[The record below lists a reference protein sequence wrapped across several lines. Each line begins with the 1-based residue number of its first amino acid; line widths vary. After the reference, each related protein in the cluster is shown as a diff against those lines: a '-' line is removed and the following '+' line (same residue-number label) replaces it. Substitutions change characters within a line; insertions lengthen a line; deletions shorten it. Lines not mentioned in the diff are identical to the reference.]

1 MTFDSL
7 HPLLKRQVKK
17 YLGIEADIPEH
28 LFVFLKNVNQSY
40 LLYDSNRELV
50 ERAMRLSS
58 EELFEKNTK
67 LSEEAAV
74 QRSLINKIKNAI
86 QIINPEQEIK
96 DDDILRIGDI
106 LTNTINERK
115 EFEKQLEESR
125 QKAEESLETRKLF
138 LANISHEIRTP
149 INAISGMS
157 GILADTEIS
166 ETQKQYVKAI
176 QSSSKS
182 LMVIVND
189 ILDMSKLESGKF
201 SAEFIPFDLRAI
213 LDPLYTTY
221 LLRTDEKGIAFSV
234 DYPSDM
240 PKWLFG
246 DPTRLGQ
253 ILNNLISNAIKF
265 TDKGKVTL
273 KITFDKKGK
282 HNEFC
287 FSVTDTGI
295 GIDQE
300 KLKTIFEFF
309 SQEDNTITRR
319 FGGTGLGLAISKSIS
334 ELLGGEITVESE
346 KNVGSTFKFSV
357 TMPEASEQLKNEAN
371 VAHSDLK
378 GKNVLIVEDN
388 ELNRFLAVTILK
400 KWNANIHIAENG
412 VEAVKAVSSLD
423 IDIVLMDIQM
433 PVMDGVAAAIAIRSE
448 LKSNVPIIA
457 LTANALES
465 EKEKCWQAGMNE
477 YITKP
482 YNPEFLREKI
492 IFLTEHNSKSEE
504 PNSENISLD
513 NLHSLMNGSKE
524 QMIRMTKVF
533 LDQIEKHFNELK
545 FALNENDL
553 DEITAVTHKLKSSFR
568 LFGLA
573 KTGVLLERIE
583 QRAKTLNSHE
593 LNSELQI
600 ILNMQPRLTYLVK
613 KELNQL
619 IHSNSTS

>member
-17 YLGIEADIPEH
+17 YLGLQEEIPEH
-28 LFVFLKNVNQSY
+28 LFNFLKSVNQSY

-50 ERAMRLSS
+50 ERAMRLSG
-58 EELFEKNTK
+58 EELFEKNAK
-67 LSEEAAV
+67 LYEEAAV
-74 QRSLINKIKNAI
+74 QRALINNIKDAI
-86 QIINPEQEIK
+86 QTISPEQEIK
-96 DDDILRIGDI
+96 VDDILRIGEI
-106 LTNTINERK
+106 LTNTVKERK
-115 EFEKQLEESR
+115 EFEKQLEEAR
-125 QKAEESLETRKLF
+125 ENAEQSLETRKLF

-157 GILADTEIS
+157 GILADTDIS
-166 ETQKQYVKAI
+166 DTQKQYVNAI

-201 SAEFIPFDLRAI
+201 SADFIPFDIRSI
-213 LDPLYTTY
+213 LDPMYTSY
-221 LLRTDEKGIAFSV
+221 LLRTDEKGISFNI
-234 DYPSDM
+234 DYPKDM
-240 PKWLFG
+240 PRWVFG

-265 TDKGKVTL
+265 TDKGSVSL
-273 KITFDKKGK
+273 KINFEKKDKL
-282 HNEFC
+282 NDFC

-319 FGGTGLGLAISKSIS
+319 FGGTGLGLAISKAIS
-334 ELLGGEITVESE
+334 ELLGGEIKVESE
-346 KNVGSTFKFSV
+346 KNIGSTFKFCLS
-357 TMPEASEQLKNEAN
+357 MPEAAAQEKNMI
-371 VAHSDLK
+371 VTQSDLT
-378 GKNVLIVEDN
+378 GKNVLIAEDN
-388 ELNRFLAVTILK
+388 ELNRFLAVSILK

-412 VEAVKAVSSLD
+412 EEAVSALKNKE

-433 PVMDGVAAAIAIRSE
+433 PIMDGIAASIAIRNE
-448 LKSNVPIIA
+448 LNSNVPIIA

-482 YNPEFLREKI
+482 YNPQFLLEKI
-492 IFLTEHNSKSEE
+492 IFLIENNSGAEHN
-504 PNSENISLD
+504 NSEQISLE
-513 NLHSLMNGSKE
+513 NLSELMSGSRE
-524 QMIRMTKVF
+524 QMIRMTSIF
-533 LDQIEKHFNELK
+533 LNQIESHFTELK
-545 FALNENDL
+545 FALNENNL
-553 DEITAVTHKLKSSFR
+553 NQIAEITHKLKSSFK
-568 LFGLA
+568 LFGLN
-573 KTGVLLERIE
+573 KTGGLLERIE
-583 QRAKTLNSHE
+583 QKAKALERRE
-593 LNSELQI
+593 LHAELQV
-600 ILNMQPRLTYLVK
+600 ILSMQPRLTFLIQ

-619 IHSNSTS
+619 IASNTNS

>member
-17 YLGIEADIPEH
+17 HLDLQEEIPEH
-28 LFVFLKNVNQSY
+28 LFNFLKSINQSY

-50 ERAMRLSS
+50 DRAMKLSG
-58 EELFEKNTK
+58 EELFEKNAK
-67 LSEEAAV
+67 LFDEADR
-74 QRSLINKIKNAI
+74 QRILINSIKTAI
-86 QIINPEQEIK
+86 QIISPGQEIY
-96 DDDILRIGDI
+96 DDDILRIGEI
-106 LTNTINERK
+106 LTNTVNERK

-149 INAISGMS
+149 ISAISGMS

-166 ETQKQYVKAI
+166 ETQKQYVNAI

-201 SAEFIPFDLRAI
+201 SAEFIPFELRSI

-221 LLRTDEKGIAFSV
+221 LLKTDEKGIAFSV
-234 DYPSDM
+234 EYPNDM
-240 PKWLFG
+240 PQWLFG

-265 TDKGKVTL
+265 TDTGKVTL
-273 KITFDKKGK
+273 KITFEKKGK
-282 HNEFC
+282 HNEFS

-319 FGGTGLGLAISKSIS
+319 FGGTGLGLAISKSIA

-346 KNVGSTFKFSV
+346 KNVGSTFKFRLN
-357 TMPEASEQLKNEAN
+357 MPEANVQLKNEAIDQ
-371 VAHSDLK
+371 SDLT
-378 GKNVLIVEDN
+378 GKNILIVEDN

-400 KWNANIHIAENG
+400 KWNANIHIAVNG
-412 VEAVKAVSSLD
+412 DEAVKAVSNLK

-433 PVMDGVAAAIAIRSE
+433 PVMDGVAAAKAIRNE
-448 LKSNVPIIA
+448 LKSNIPIIA

-465 EKEKCWQAGMNE
+465 EKEKCWQAGMND

-492 IFLTEHNSKSEE
+492 ILLTEHNSKAENQ
-504 PNSENISLD
+504 NSEHISLE
-513 NLHSLMNGSKE
+513 NLNTLLNGSKE

-533 LDQIEKHFNELK
+533 LEQIETHFNELK
-545 FALNENDL
+545 LALNENDL
-553 DEITAVTHKLKSSFR
+553 DQITAVTHKLKSSFQ
-568 LFGLA
+568 LFGLS

-583 QRAKTLNSHE
+583 QRAKTLESHD
-593 LNSELQI
+593 LNSELQL
-600 ILNMQPRLTYLVK
+600 ILNMQPRLTYLVQ

-619 IHSNSTS
+619 ILSNSNS

>member
-17 YLGIEADIPEH
+17 YLGLQEEIPEH
-28 LFVFLKNVNQSY
+28 LFNFLKSVNQSY

-50 ERAMRLSS
+50 ERAMRLSG
-58 EELFEKNTK
+58 EELFEKNAK
-67 LSEEAAV
+67 LFEEAAV
-74 QRSLINKIKNAI
+74 QRALINNIKDAI
-86 QIINPEQEIK
+86 QTISPEQEIK
-96 DDDILRIGDI
+96 DDDILRIGEV
-106 LTNTINERK
+106 LTNTVKERK
-115 EFEKQLEESR
+115 EFEKQLEDAREN
-125 QKAEESLETRKLF
+125 AEQSLETRKLF

-157 GILADTEIS
+157 GILADTDIS
-166 ETQKQYVKAI
+166 DTQKQYVNAI

-201 SAEFIPFDLRAI
+201 SADFIPFDIRSI
-213 LDPLYTTY
+213 VDPLYTSY
-221 LLRTDEKGIAFSV
+221 LLRTDEKGISFSI
-234 DYPSDM
+234 DYPKDM
-240 PKWLFG
+240 PKWVFG

-265 TDKGKVTL
+265 TDKGKVSL
-273 KITFDKKGK
+273 KITFEKKGK
-282 HNEFC
+282 LNEFC
-287 FSVTDTGI
+287 FNVTDTGI

-319 FGGTGLGLAISKSIS
+319 FGGTGLGLAISKSIA
-334 ELLGGEITVESE
+334 ELLGGEIKVESE
-346 KNVGSTFKFSV
+346 KNIGSTFKFCLS
-357 TMPEASEQLKNEAN
+357 MPEAAEQEKNVT
-371 VAHSDLK
+371 VAQSDLTE
-378 GKNVLIVEDN
+378 KNVLIVEDN

-412 VEAVKAVSSLD
+412 EEAVAAVKNKV
-423 IDIVLMDIQM
+423 IDVILMDIQM
-433 PVMDGVAAAIAIRSE
+433 PVMDGVAASIAIRNE
-448 LKSNVPIIA
+448 LNSNVPIIA

-482 YNPEFLREKI
+482 YNPQYLLEKI
-492 IFLTEHNSKSEE
+492 MFLIENAANAEE
-504 PNSENISLD
+504 QNSEHISLE
-513 NLHSLMNGSKE
+513 NLSALMNGSNE
-524 QMIRMTKVF
+524 QMIRMTTVF
-533 LDQIEKHFNELK
+533 LDQIERHFNELK

-553 DEITAVTHKLKSSFR
+553 NQISEITHKLKSSFK
-568 LFGLA
+568 LFGLN
-573 KTGVLLERIE
+573 KTGGLLERIE
-583 QRAKTLNSHE
+583 QKAKALERKE
-593 LNSELQI
+593 LHAELQV
-600 ILNMQPRLTYLVK
+600 ILSMQPRLTFLVQ

-619 IHSNSTS
+619 IASNTNS

>member
-17 YLGIEADIPEH
+17 YLGLQEEIPEH
-28 LFVFLKNVNQSY
+28 LFNFLKSINQSY
-40 LLYDSNRELV
+40 SLYDSNRELV
-50 ERAMRLSS
+50 DRAMKLSG
-58 EELFEKNTK
+58 EELFEKNAM
-67 LSEEAAV
+67 LFEEAAR
-74 QRSLINKIKNAI
+74 QRALINNIKEAI
-86 QIINPEQEIK
+86 RTISPEKEIS
-96 DDDILRIGDI
+96 DDDILRIGEI
-106 LTNTINERK
+106 LTNTVNERK
-115 EFEKQLEESR
+115 EFEKQIEESR

-149 INAISGMS
+149 ISAISGMS

-166 ETQKQYVKAI
+166 ETQKQYVNAI

-201 SAEFIPFDLRAI
+201 SAEFIPFEIRSV

-221 LLRTDEKGIAFSV
+221 LLRTDEKGIAFSI
-234 DYPSDM
+234 DYPNDM

-265 TDKGKVTL
+265 TDTGKVSL
-273 KITFDKKGK
+273 KITFEKKGK
-282 HNEFC
+282 HNEFY
-287 FSVTDTGI
+287 FRVTDTGI

-346 KNVGSTFKFSV
+346 KGLGSTFQFCV
-357 TMPEASEQLKNEAN
+357 TMPEASVQLKKETIAQ
-371 VAHSDLK
+371 SDLT
-378 GKNVLIVEDN
+378 GKNILIVEDN

-400 KWNANIHIAENG
+400 KWNANIHIAING
-412 VEAVKAVSSLD
+412 EEAVKAVSNLE

-482 YNPEFLREKI
+482 YNPEVLREKI
-492 IFLTEHNSKSEE
+492 IFLTENKSKSENH
-504 PNSENISLD
+504 NSEHISLD
-513 NLHSLMNGSKE
+513 NLSTLMNGSKE

-545 FALNENDL
+545 LALNENDL
-553 DEITAVTHKLKSSFR
+553 IQITAITHKLKSSFQ
-568 LFGLA
+568 LFGLN

-583 QRAKTLNSHE
+583 QKAKTLKSHD
-593 LNSELQI
+593 LNSELQL
-600 ILNMQPRLTYLVK
+600 ILNMQPRLTYLVQ

-619 IHSNSTS
+619 ILSNSNS

>member
-17 YLGIEADIPEH
+17 YLGLQEEIPEH
-28 LFVFLKNVNQSY
+28 LYNFLKSVNQSY
-40 LLYDSNRELV
+40 SLYDSNRELV
-50 ERAMRLSS
+50 DRAMKLSG
-58 EELFEKNTK
+58 EELFEKNA
-67 LSEEAAV
+67 LLFEEAAS
-74 QRSLINKIKNAI
+74 QRALINNIKDAI
-86 QIINPEQEIK
+86 QTISPEQEIH
-96 DDDILRIGDI
+96 DDDILRIGEI
-106 LTNTINERK
+106 LTNTVKERK
-115 EFEKQLEESR
+115 EFEKQLEEAR
-125 QKAEESLETRKLF
+125 ENAEQSLETRKLF

-166 ETQKQYVKAI
+166 ETQKQYINAI

-201 SAEFIPFDLRAI
+201 SAEFIPFEIRSI
-213 LDPLYTTY
+213 LDPLHTSYH
-221 LLRTDEKGIAFSV
+221 LRTDEKGIDFSIE
-234 DYPSDM
+234 YPENM
-240 PKWLFG
+240 PKWVFG

-253 ILNNLISNAIKF
+253 ILNNLVSNAIKF
-265 TDKGKVTL
+265 TDRGKVSL
-273 KITFDKKGK
+273 KITVEKNGK
-282 HNEFC
+282 HNDFC
-287 FSVTDTGI
+287 FSVSDTGI
-295 GIDQE
+295 GIDKE

-334 ELLGGEITVESE
+334 ELLGGEIIVESE
-346 KNVGSTFKFSV
+346 KNVGSTFKFCLK
-357 TMPEASEQLKNEAN
+357 MPEASEQLKTETI
-371 VAHSDLK
+371 VKSDLT

-412 VEAVKAVSSLD
+412 EEAVQAVRDKAV
-423 IDIVLMDIQM
+423 DIVLMDIQM
-433 PVMDGVAAAIAIRSE
+433 PVMDGVAASVAIRKE
-448 LKSNVPIIA
+448 LNSKVPIIA

-482 YNPEFLREKI
+482 YNPEHLKEKI
-492 IFLTEHNSKSEE
+492 IFLIENSTRTEEHSSEHVSLQSL
-504 PNSENISLD
+504 SE
-513 NLHSLMNGSKE
+513 LMQGSKV
-524 QMIRMTKVF
+524 QMIRMTTVF
-533 LDQIEKHFNELK
+533 LNQIETDFNVLK
-545 FALNENDL
+545 LALNENDM
-553 DEITAVTHKLKSSFR
+553 DQISKITHKLKSSFK
-568 LFGLA
+568 LFGLN

-583 QRAKTLNSHE
+583 QRAKTLDRHE

-600 ILNMQPRLTYLVK
+600 ILSMQPRLTYLVQ

-619 IHSNSTS
+619 ILSNSNS

>member
-17 YLGIEADIPEH
+17 YLDIQEEIPEH
-28 LFVFLKNVNQSY
+28 LFNFLKSINQSY

-50 ERAMRLSS
+50 DRAMKLSG
-58 EELFEKNTK
+58 EELFEKNA
-67 LSEEAAV
+67 LLFEEAAR
-74 QRSLINKIKNAI
+74 QRILINNIKDAI
-86 QIINPEQEIK
+86 QTISPEQEIK
-96 DDDILRIGDI
+96 DDDILRIGEV
-106 LTNTINERK
+106 LTNTVKERK
-115 EFEKQLEESR
+115 EFEKQLEEAR
-125 QKAEESLETRKLF
+125 ENAEQSLETRKLF

-157 GILADTEIS
+157 GILADTDIS

-201 SAEFIPFDLRAI
+201 SADFIPFDI
-213 LDPLYTTY
+213 HSIVDPLYTSY
-221 LLRTDEKGIAFSV
+221 LLRTDEKGISFSI
-234 DYPSDM
+234 DYPEDM
-240 PKWLFG
+240 PKWVFG

-265 TDKGKVTL
+265 TDKGKVSL
-273 KITFDKKGK
+273 KITSEKRGK
-282 HNEFC
+282 LNEFC
-287 FSVTDTGI
+287 FYVTDTGI

-319 FGGTGLGLAISKSIS
+319 FGGTGLGLAISKSIA
-334 ELLGGEITVESE
+334 ELLGGEIKVESE
-346 KNVGSTFKFSV
+346 KNIGSTFRFCLS
-357 TMPEASEQLKNEAN
+357 MPEAAEQEKSVT
-371 VAHSDLK
+371 VAQSNLT

-412 VEAVKAVSSLD
+412 LEAVSAVQKNE

-433 PVMDGVAAAIAIRSE
+433 PIMDGVAAAIAIRNE
-448 LKSNVPIIA
+448 LNSNVPIIA

-482 YNPEFLREKI
+482 YNPQYLLEKI
-492 IFLTEHNSKSEE
+492 IFLIENAASAEE
-504 PNSENISLD
+504 QNSEHISLE
-513 NLHSLMNGSKE
+513 NLSELMNGSKE
-524 QMIRMTKVF
+524 QMIRMTNVF
-533 LDQIEKHFNELK
+533 LDQIERHFNELK

-553 DEITAVTHKLKSSFR
+553 DQISEITHKLKSSFK
-568 LFGLA
+568 LFGLN
-573 KTGVLLERIE
+573 KTGGLLERIE
-583 QRAKTLNSHE
+583 QKAKALERKE
-593 LNSELQI
+593 LHAELQV
-600 ILNMQPRLTYLVK
+600 ILSMQPRLTYLVQ

-619 IHSNSTS
+619 NAANSNS

>member
-17 YLGIEADIPEH
+17 YLGLQEEIPEH
-28 LFVFLKNVNQSY
+28 LFNFLKSINQSY

-50 ERAMRLSS
+50 DRAMKLSG
-58 EELFEKNTK
+58 EELFEKNA
-67 LSEEAAV
+67 LLFEEAAR
-74 QRSLINKIKNAI
+74 QRILINNIKDAI
-86 QIINPEQEIK
+86 QTISPEQEIK
-96 DDDILRIGDI
+96 DDDILRIGEV
-106 LTNTINERK
+106 LTNTVKERK
-115 EFEKQLEESR
+115 EFEKQLEEAR
-125 QKAEESLETRKLF
+125 ENAEQSLETRKLF

-166 ETQKQYVKAI
+166 DTQKQYVNAI

-201 SAEFIPFDLRAI
+201 SAEFIPFDIRSI
-213 LDPLYTTY
+213 VDPLYTSY
-221 LLRTDEKGIAFSV
+221 LLRTDEKGIAFSI
-234 DYPSDM
+234 DYPEAM
-240 PKWLFG
+240 PKWVFG

-265 TDKGKVTL
+265 TDKGKVSL
-273 KITFDKKGK
+273 KITFEKKGK
-282 HNEFC
+282 LNEFC
-287 FSVTDTGI
+287 FNVSDTGI

-319 FGGTGLGLAISKSIS
+319 FGGTGLGLAISKSIA
-334 ELLGGEITVESE
+334 ELLGGEIKVESE
-346 KNVGSTFKFSV
+346 KNVGSTFKFCLS
-357 TMPEASEQLKNEAN
+357 MPEAAEQEKS
-371 VAHSDLK
+371 VSVVQSDLT

-412 VEAVKAVSSLD
+412 EEAVAAVKNKV
-423 IDIVLMDIQM
+423 IDVVLMDIQM
-433 PVMDGVAAAIAIRSE
+433 PVMDGVAASIAIRNE
-448 LKSNVPIIA
+448 LNSNVPIIA

-482 YNPEFLREKI
+482 YNPAFLLEKI
-492 IFLTEHNSKSEE
+492 IFLIENTSKTEEQ
-504 PNSENISLD
+504 NSEHISLE
-513 NLHSLMNGSKE
+513 NLSELMNGSKE
-524 QMIRMTKVF
+524 QMIRMTTVF
-533 LDQIEKHFNELK
+533 LNQIESHFNELK
-545 FALNENDL
+545 IALNENNFDQIS
-553 DEITAVTHKLKSSFR
+553 EITHKLKSSFK
-568 LFGLA
+568 LFGLN
-573 KTGVLLERIE
+573 KTGGLLERIE
-583 QRAKTLNSHE
+583 EKAKSIEHKDLHT
-593 LNSELQI
+593 ELQV
-600 ILNMQPRLTYLVK
+600 ILNMQPRLTYLVQ
-613 KELNQL
+613 KELKQL
-619 IHSNSTS
+619 TLSNSNS

>member
-17 YLGIEADIPEH
+17 YLDLQGEIPEH
-28 LFVFLKNVNQSY
+28 LFNFLKSINQSY
-40 LLYDSNRELV
+40 SLYDSNRELV
-50 ERAMRLSS
+50 DRAMKLSG
-58 EELFEKNTK
+58 EELFEKNAM
-67 LSEEAAV
+67 LFEEAAR
-74 QRSLINKIKNAI
+74 QRSLINNIKDAI
-86 QIINPEQEIK
+86 QTISPEQEIN

-106 LTNTINERK
+106 LTNTVKERK
-115 EFEKQLEESR
+115 EFEKQLEEAR
-125 QKAEESLETRKLF
+125 ENAEQSLETRKLF

-157 GILADTEIS
+157 GILADTNIS
-166 ETQKQYVKAI
+166 ETQKQYVNAI

-201 SAEFIPFDLRAI
+201 SAEFIPFDIRSI
-213 LDPLYTTY
+213 VDPLHTSYH
-221 LLRTDEKGIAFSV
+221 LRTDEKGIAFSIE
-234 DYPSDM
+234 YPEDL
-240 PKWLFG
+240 PRWVFG

-265 TDKGKVTL
+265 TDKGRVSL
-273 KITFDKKGK
+273 KISFEKNGK
-282 HNEFC
+282 LIDFC
-287 FSVTDTGI
+287 FSVADTGI

-334 ELLGGEITVESE
+334 ELLGGEIVVESE
-346 KNVGSTFKFSV
+346 KNVGSTFKFRVS
-357 TMPEASEQLKNEAN
+357 MPEASEQMKKDAI
-371 VAHSDLK
+371 VYSDLT
-378 GKNVLIVEDN
+378 GKNILIVEDN
-388 ELNRFLAVTILK
+388 ELNKFLAVTILK
-400 KWNANIHIAENG
+400 KWNANIHVAENG
-412 VEAVKAVSSLD
+412 EEAVNAVKNKD

-433 PVMDGVAAAIAIRSE
+433 PVMDGVAESIAIRKE
-448 LKSNVPIIA
+448 LNSKVPIIA

-482 YNPEFLREKI
+482 YNPDYLREKI
-492 IFLTEHNSKSEE
+492 IFLIENSTKTEEHSSEHVSMQSL
-504 PNSENISLD
+504 SE
-513 NLHSLMNGSKE
+513 LMNGSKE
-524 QMIRMTKVF
+524 QMIRMTTVF
-533 LDQIEKHFNELK
+533 LDQIDKHFNELK
-545 FALNENDL
+545 LAFSENDL
-553 DEITAVTHKLKSSFR
+553 DQISKITHKLKSSFK
-568 LFGLA
+568 LFGLN

-583 QRAKTLNSHE
+583 HRAKTLNRHE

-600 ILNMQPRLTYLVK
+600 ILSMQPRLTYLVQ

-619 IHSNSTS
+619 ILSNSTS

>member
-17 YLGIEADIPEH
+17 YLGLHEEIPEH
-28 LFVFLKNVNQSY
+28 LFNFLKSVNQSY

-50 ERAMRLSS
+50 ERAMRLSG
-58 EELFEKNTK
+58 EELFEKNAK
-67 LSEEAAV
+67 LFEEAAV
-74 QRSLINKIKNAI
+74 QRALINKIKDAI
-86 QIINPEQEIK
+86 QTISPEQEIK
-96 DDDILRIGDI
+96 DDDILRIGEI
-106 LTNTINERK
+106 LTNTVKERK
-115 EFEKQLEESR
+115 EFEKQLEEAR
-125 QKAEESLETRKLF
+125 ENAEQSLETRKLF

-157 GILADTEIS
+157 GILADTDIS

-201 SAEFIPFDLRAI
+201 SADFIPFDIRSI
-213 LDPLYTTY
+213 VDPLYTSY
-221 LLRTDEKGIAFSV
+221 LLRTDEKGISFNI
-234 DYPSDM
+234 DYPKDM
-240 PKWLFG
+240 PQWVFG

-265 TDKGKVTL
+265 TDKGSVSL
-273 KITFDKKGK
+273 KINFEKKGK
-282 HNEFC
+282 LNDFC

-319 FGGTGLGLAISKSIS
+319 FGGTGLGLAISKSIA
-334 ELLGGEITVESE
+334 ELLGGEIKVESE
-346 KNVGSTFKFSV
+346 KNVGSTFKFSL
-357 TMPEASEQLKNEAN
+357 TMPEAAEQEKN
-371 VAHSDLK
+371 VAVALSDLT

-412 VEAVKAVSSLD
+412 EEAVAAVKNKE

-433 PVMDGVAAAIAIRSE
+433 PVMDGVAASIAIRNE
-448 LKSNVPIIA
+448 LNSNVPIIA

-482 YNPEFLREKI
+482 YNPNYLLEKI
-492 IFLTEHNSKSEE
+492 IFLIENAASAEE
-504 PNSENISLD
+504 QNSEHVSLES
-513 NLHSLMNGSKE
+513 LSELMNGSKE
-524 QMIRMTKVF
+524 QMIQMTTIF
-533 LDQIEKHFNELK
+533 LDQIERHFNELK
-545 FALNENDL
+545 FALNENNL
-553 DEITAVTHKLKSSFR
+553 TEISHITHKLKSSFK
-568 LFGLA
+568 LFGLN
-573 KTGVLLERIE
+573 KTGGLLERIE
-583 QRAKTLNSHE
+583 QKAKTLERKE
-593 LNSELQI
+593 LHAELQV
-600 ILNMQPRLTYLVK
+600 ILSMQPRLTFLVQ

-619 IHSNSTS
+619 IASNKNS

>member
-17 YLGIEADIPEH
+17 HLDLQEEIPEH
-28 LFVFLKNVNQSY
+28 LYNFLKSINQSY

-50 ERAMRLSS
+50 DRAMKLSG
-58 EELFEKNTK
+58 EELFEKNAK
-67 LSEEAAV
+67 LFDEADR
-74 QRSLINKIKNAI
+74 QRILINSIKTAI
-86 QIINPEQEIK
+86 QIISPGQEIY
-96 DDDILRIGDI
+96 DDDILRIGEI
-106 LTNTINERK
+106 LTNTVNERK

-149 INAISGMS
+149 ISAISGMS

-166 ETQKQYVKAI
+166 ETQKQYVNAI

-201 SAEFIPFDLRAI
+201 SAEFIPFELRSI

-221 LLRTDEKGIAFSV
+221 LLKTDEKGIAFSV
-234 DYPSDM
+234 EYPNDM
-240 PKWLFG
+240 PQWLFG

-265 TDKGKVTL
+265 TDTGKVTL
-273 KITFDKKGK
+273 KITFEKKGK
-282 HNEFC
+282 HNEFS

-319 FGGTGLGLAISKSIS
+319 FGGTGLGLAISKSIA

-346 KNVGSTFKFSV
+346 KNVGSTFKFCLN
-357 TMPEASEQLKNEAN
+357 MPEAKVQLKNEAIDQ
-371 VAHSDLK
+371 SDLT
-378 GKNVLIVEDN
+378 GKNILIVEDN

-400 KWNANIHIAENG
+400 KWNANIHIAVNG
-412 VEAVKAVSSLD
+412 EEAVKAVSNLK

-433 PVMDGVAAAIAIRSE
+433 PVMDGVAAAKAIRNE
-448 LKSNVPIIA
+448 LKSNIPIIA

-465 EKEKCWQAGMNE
+465 EKEKCWQAGMND

-492 IFLTEHNSKSEE
+492 ILLTEHNSKAENQ
-504 PNSENISLD
+504 NSEHISLE
-513 NLHSLMNGSKE
+513 NLNTLLNGSKE

-533 LDQIEKHFNELK
+533 LEQIETHFNELK
-545 FALNENDL
+545 LALNENDL
-553 DEITAVTHKLKSSFR
+553 DQITAVTHKLKSSFQ
-568 LFGLA
+568 LFGLS

-583 QRAKTLNSHE
+583 QRAKTLESHD
-593 LNSELQI
+593 LNSELQL
-600 ILNMQPRLTYLVK
+600 ILNMQPRLTYLVQ

-619 IHSNSTS
+619 ILSNSNS

>member
-17 YLGIEADIPEH
+17 YLDLQGEIPEH
-28 LFVFLKNVNQSY
+28 LFNFLKSINQSY
-40 LLYDSNRELV
+40 SLYDSNRELV
-50 ERAMRLSS
+50 DRAMKLSG
-58 EELFEKNTK
+58 EELFEKNAM
-67 LSEEAAV
+67 LFEEAAR
-74 QRSLINKIKNAI
+74 QRALINNIKEAI
-86 QIINPEQEIK
+86 RTISPEKEIN
-96 DDDILRIGDI
+96 DDDILRIGEI
-106 LTNTINERK
+106 LTNTVNERK
-115 EFEKQLEESR
+115 EFEKQIEESR

-149 INAISGMS
+149 ISAISGMS

-282 HNEFC
+282 HNDFC

-334 ELLGGEITVESE
+334 ELLGGEIIVESE
-346 KNVGSTFKFSV
+346 KNVGSTFKFCL
-357 TMPEASEQLKNEAN
+357 TMPEASEQLKNETAI
-371 VAHSDLK
+371 VRTDLK

-412 VEAVKAVSSLD
+412 EEAVKAVSSLD

-513 NLHSLMNGSKE
+513 NLQTLMNGSKE
-524 QMIRMTKVF
+524 QMIRMTQVF

-553 DEITAVTHKLKSSFR
+553 DEITAVTHKLKSSFQ
-568 LFGLA
+568 LFGLN

>member
-17 YLGIEADIPEH
+17 YLGLQEEIPEH
-28 LFVFLKNVNQSY
+28 LFNFLKSVNQSY

-50 ERAMRLSS
+50 ERAMRLSG
-58 EELFEKNTK
+58 EELFEKNAK
-67 LSEEAAV
+67 LFEEAAV
-74 QRSLINKIKNAI
+74 QRALINNIKDAI
-86 QIINPEQEIK
+86 QTISPEQEIK
-96 DDDILRIGDI
+96 DNDILRIGEV
-106 LTNTINERK
+106 LTNTVKERK
-115 EFEKQLEESR
+115 EFEKQLEEAR
-125 QKAEESLETRKLF
+125 ENAEQSLETRKLF

-157 GILADTEIS
+157 GILADTDIS
-166 ETQKQYVKAI
+166 DTQKQYVNAI

-201 SAEFIPFDLRAI
+201 SADFIPFDI
-213 LDPLYTTY
+213 HSIVDPLYTSY
-221 LLRTDEKGIAFSV
+221 LLRTDEKGISFSV
-234 DYPSDM
+234 DYPKDM
-240 PKWLFG
+240 PKWVFG

-265 TDKGKVTL
+265 TDKGKVSL
-273 KITFDKKGK
+273 KITFEKKGK
-282 HNEFC
+282 LNEFC
-287 FSVTDTGI
+287 FTVTDTGI

-319 FGGTGLGLAISKSIS
+319 FGGTGLGLAISKSIA
-334 ELLGGEITVESE
+334 ELLGGEIKVESE
-346 KNVGSTFKFSV
+346 KNIGSTFKFCLS
-357 TMPEASEQLKNEAN
+357 MPEAAEQEKNVT
-371 VAHSDLK
+371 VAQSDLTE
-378 GKNVLIVEDN
+378 KNVLIVEDN

-412 VEAVKAVSSLD
+412 EEAVTAVKNKD
-423 IDIVLMDIQM
+423 IDVVLMDIQM
-433 PVMDGVAAAIAIRSE
+433 PVMDGVAAAKAIRNE
-448 LKSNVPIIA
+448 LNSNVPIIA

-482 YNPEFLREKI
+482 YNPQYLLEKI
-492 IFLTEHNSKSEE
+492 KFLIENAASSEE
-504 PNSENISLD
+504 QNSEHISLE
-513 NLHSLMNGSKE
+513 NLSALMNGSKE
-524 QMIRMTKVF
+524 QMIRMTSVF
-533 LDQIEKHFNELK
+533 LDQIERHFNELK

-553 DEITAVTHKLKSSFR
+553 NQISEITHKLKSSFK
-568 LFGLA
+568 LFGLN
-573 KTGVLLERIE
+573 KTGGLLERIE
-583 QRAKTLNSHE
+583 QKAKALERKE
-593 LNSELQI
+593 LHAELQV
-600 ILNMQPRLTYLVK
+600 ILSMQPRLTYLVQ

-619 IHSNSTS
+619 IASNTNS

>member
-17 YLGIEADIPEH
+17 YLDLQGEIPEH
-28 LFVFLKNVNQSY
+28 LFNFLKSINQSY
-40 LLYDSNRELV
+40 SLYDSNRELV
-50 ERAMRLSS
+50 DRAMKLSG
-58 EELFEKNTK
+58 EELFEKNAM
-67 LSEEAAV
+67 LFEEAAR
-74 QRSLINKIKNAI
+74 QRALINNIKEAI
-86 QIINPEQEIK
+86 RTISPEKEIN
-96 DDDILRIGDI
+96 DDDILRIGEI
-106 LTNTINERK
+106 LTNTVNERK
-115 EFEKQLEESR
+115 EFEKQIEESR

-149 INAISGMS
+149 MSAISGMS

-334 ELLGGEITVESE
+334 ELLGGEIIVESE
-346 KNVGSTFKFSV
+346 KNVGSTFKFCL
-357 TMPEASEQLKNEAN
+357 TMPEASEQLKNETAI
-371 VAHSDLK
+371 VRTDLK

-412 VEAVKAVSSLD
+412 EEAVKAVSSLD

-553 DEITAVTHKLKSSFR
+553 DEITAVTHKLKSSFQ
-568 LFGLA
+568 LFGLN
-573 KTGVLLERIE
+573 KTGILLERIE

>member
-1 MTFDSL
+1 
-7 HPLLKRQVKK
+7 
-17 YLGIEADIPEH
+17 
-28 LFVFLKNVNQSY
+28 
-40 LLYDSNRELV
+40 
-50 ERAMRLSS
+50 
-58 EELFEKNTK
+58 
-67 LSEEAAV
+67 
-74 QRSLINKIKNAI
+74 
-86 QIINPEQEIK
+86 
-96 DDDILRIGDI
+96 
-106 LTNTINERK
+106 
-115 EFEKQLEESR
+115 
-125 QKAEESLETRKLF
+125 
-138 LANISHEIRTP
+138 
-149 INAISGMS
+149 
-157 GILADTEIS
+157 
-166 ETQKQYVKAI
+166 
-176 QSSSKS
+176 
-182 LMVIVND
+182 
-189 ILDMSKLESGKF
+189 LESGKF

-334 ELLGGEITVESE
+334 ELLGGEIIVESE
-346 KNVGSTFKFSV
+346 KNVGSTFKFCL
-357 TMPEASEQLKNEAN
+357 TMPEASEQLKNETAI
-371 VAHSDLK
+371 VRTDLK

-412 VEAVKAVSSLD
+412 EEAVKAVSSLD

-553 DEITAVTHKLKSSFR
+553 DEITAVTHKLKSSFQ
-568 LFGLA
+568 LFGLN

>member
-17 YLGIEADIPEH
+17 YLGLQEEIPEH
-28 LFVFLKNVNQSY
+28 LYNFLKSVNQSY
-40 LLYDSNRELV
+40 SLYDSNRELV
-50 ERAMRLSS
+50 DRAMKLSG
-58 EELFEKNTK
+58 EELFEKNA
-67 LSEEAAV
+67 LLFEEAAS
-74 QRSLINKIKNAI
+74 QRALINNIKDAI
-86 QIINPEQEIK
+86 QTISPEQEIH
-96 DDDILRIGDI
+96 DDDILRIGEI
-106 LTNTINERK
+106 LTNTVKERK
-115 EFEKQLEESR
+115 EFEKQLEEAR
-125 QKAEESLETRKLF
+125 ENAEQSLETRKLF

-166 ETQKQYVKAI
+166 ETQKQYINAI

-201 SAEFIPFDLRAI
+201 SAEFIPFEIRSI
-213 LDPLYTTY
+213 LDPLHTSYH
-221 LLRTDEKGIAFSV
+221 LRTDEKGIDFSIE
-234 DYPSDM
+234 YPENM
-240 PKWLFG
+240 PKWVFG

-253 ILNNLISNAIKF
+253 ILNNLVSNAIKF
-265 TDKGKVTL
+265 TDRGKVSL
-273 KITFDKKGK
+273 KITVEKNGK
-282 HNEFC
+282 HNDFC
-287 FSVTDTGI
+287 FSVSDTGI
-295 GIDQE
+295 GIDKE

-334 ELLGGEITVESE
+334 ELLGGEIIVESE
-346 KNVGSTFKFSV
+346 KNVGSTFKFCL
-357 TMPEASEQLKNEAN
+357 TMPEASEQLKTETI
-371 VAHSDLK
+371 VKSDLT

-412 VEAVKAVSSLD
+412 EEAVQAVRDKAV
-423 IDIVLMDIQM
+423 DIVLMDIQM
-433 PVMDGVAAAIAIRSE
+433 PVMDGVAASVAIRKE
-448 LKSNVPIIA
+448 LNSKVPIIA

-482 YNPEFLREKI
+482 YNPEHLKEKI
-492 IFLTEHNSKSEE
+492 IFLIENSTRTEEHSSEHVSLQSL
-504 PNSENISLD
+504 SE
-513 NLHSLMNGSKE
+513 LMQGSKV
-524 QMIRMTKVF
+524 QMIRMTTVF
-533 LDQIEKHFNELK
+533 LNQIETDFNVLK
-545 FALNENDL
+545 LALNENDM
-553 DEITAVTHKLKSSFR
+553 DQISKITHKLKSSFK
-568 LFGLA
+568 LFGLN

-583 QRAKTLNSHE
+583 QRAKTLDRHE

-600 ILNMQPRLTYLVK
+600 ILSMQPRLTYLVQ

-619 IHSNSTS
+619 ILSNSNS

>member
-17 YLGIEADIPEH
+17 YLGLQEEIPEH
-28 LFVFLKNVNQSY
+28 LFNFLKSVNQSY

-50 ERAMRLSS
+50 ERAMRLSG
-58 EELFEKNTK
+58 EELFEKNAK
-67 LSEEAAV
+67 LFEEAAV
-74 QRSLINKIKNAI
+74 QRALINNIKDAI
-86 QIINPEQEIK
+86 QTISPEQEIK
-96 DDDILRIGDI
+96 DDDILRIGEV
-106 LTNTINERK
+106 LTNTVKERK
-115 EFEKQLEESR
+115 EFEKQLEEAR
-125 QKAEESLETRKLF
+125 ENAEQSLETRKLF

-157 GILADTEIS
+157 GILADTNIS
-166 ETQKQYVKAI
+166 DTQKQYVNAI

-201 SAEFIPFDLRAI
+201 SADFIPFDIRSI
-213 LDPLYTTY
+213 VDPLYTSY
-221 LLRTDEKGIAFSV
+221 LLRTDEKGISFSI
-234 DYPSDM
+234 DYPKDM
-240 PKWLFG
+240 PKWVFG

-265 TDKGKVTL
+265 TDKGKVSL
-273 KITFDKKGK
+273 KITFEKKGK
-282 HNEFC
+282 LNEFC
-287 FSVTDTGI
+287 FTVTDTGI

-319 FGGTGLGLAISKSIS
+319 FGGTGLGLAISKSIA
-334 ELLGGEITVESE
+334 ELLGGEIKVESE
-346 KNVGSTFKFSV
+346 KNVGSTFKFCLS
-357 TMPEASEQLKNEAN
+357 MPEAAEQEKNVT
-371 VAHSDLK
+371 VAQSDLT

-400 KWNANIHIAENG
+400 KWNAIIHIAVNG
-412 VEAVKAVSSLD
+412 EEAVNAVKNKD
-423 IDIVLMDIQM
+423 IDIILMDIQM
-433 PVMDGVAAAIAIRSE
+433 PVMDGVAASIAIRNE
-448 LKSNVPIIA
+448 LNSNVPIIA

-482 YNPEFLREKI
+482 YNPEFLLEKI
-492 IFLTEHNSKSEE
+492 IFLIENSSSNEE
-504 PNSENISLD
+504 QNSEHISLE
-513 NLHSLMNGSKE
+513 NLSELMNGSKE
-524 QMIRMTKVF
+524 QMIRMTTVF
-533 LDQIEKHFNELK
+533 LDQIERHFNELK

-553 DEITAVTHKLKSSFR
+553 DQISEITHKLKSSFK
-568 LFGLA
+568 LFGLN
-573 KTGVLLERIE
+573 KTGGLLERIE
-583 QRAKTLNSHE
+583 QKAKALERKE
-593 LNSELQI
+593 LHAELQV
-600 ILNMQPRLTYLVK
+600 ILSMQPRLTYLVQ

-619 IHSNSTS
+619 IASNTNS

>member
-1 MTFDSL
+1 
-7 HPLLKRQVKK
+7 
-17 YLGIEADIPEH
+17 
-28 LFVFLKNVNQSY
+28 
-40 LLYDSNRELV
+40 
-50 ERAMRLSS
+50 
-58 EELFEKNTK
+58 
-67 LSEEAAV
+67 
-74 QRSLINKIKNAI
+74 
-86 QIINPEQEIK
+86 
-96 DDDILRIGDI
+96 
-106 LTNTINERK
+106 
-115 EFEKQLEESR
+115 
-125 QKAEESLETRKLF
+125 
-138 LANISHEIRTP
+138 
-149 INAISGMS
+149 MS

-166 ETQKQYVKAI
+166 EIQKQYVNAI

-201 SAEFIPFDLRAI
+201 SAEFIPFDLQSI

-221 LLRTDEKGIAFSV
+221 LLRTDEKGIAFSI
-234 DYPSDM
+234 DYPNDM

-265 TDKGKVTL
+265 TDTGKVSL
-273 KITFDKKGK
+273 KITFNKKGK
-282 HNEFC
+282 HNEFS

-295 GIDQE
+295 GIDSE

-334 ELLGGEITVESE
+334 ELLGGEITVASE
-346 KNVGSTFKFSV
+346 KNVGSTFTFSV
-357 TMPEASEQLKNEAN
+357 TMPEASEQLKNETK
-371 VAHSDLK
+371 VLRTDLK

-400 KWNANIHIAENG
+400 KWNANIHIAVNG
-412 VEAVKAVSSLD
+412 EEAVKAVNNLE

-433 PVMDGVAAAIAIRSE
+433 PVMDGVAAAVAIRSE

-492 IFLTEHNSKSEE
+492 ILLTEHSDKSEDQ
-504 PNSENISLD
+504 NSENISLE
-513 NLHSLMNGSKE
+513 NLNTLLNGSKE
-524 QMIRMTKVF
+524 QMIKMTKVF
-533 LDQIEKHFNELK
+533 LSQIETHFNELK

-553 DEITAVTHKLKSSFR
+553 DQITTVTHKLKSSFK
-568 LFGLA
+568 LFGLN

-583 QRAKTLNSHE
+583 QRAKTLNSHD
-593 LNSELQI
+593 LNSQLQL
-600 ILNMQPRLTYLVK
+600 ILNMQPRLTYLVQ

-619 IHSNSTS
+619 ILSNSTS

>member
-17 YLGIEADIPEH
+17 YLGLQEEIPEH
-28 LFVFLKNVNQSY
+28 LFNFLKSINQSY
-40 LLYDSNRELV
+40 SLYDSNRELV
-50 ERAMRLSS
+50 DRAMKLSG
-58 EELFEKNTK
+58 EELFEKNAM
-67 LSEEAAV
+67 LFEEAAR
-74 QRSLINKIKNAI
+74 QRALINNIKEAI
-86 QIINPEQEIK
+86 RTISPEKEIS
-96 DDDILRIGDI
+96 DDDILRIGEI
-106 LTNTINERK
+106 LTNTVNERK
-115 EFEKQLEESR
+115 EFEKQIEESR

-149 INAISGMS
+149 ISAISGMS

-166 ETQKQYVKAI
+166 ETQKQYVNAI

-201 SAEFIPFDLRAI
+201 SAEFIPFEIRSV

-221 LLRTDEKGIAFSV
+221 LLRTDEKGIAFSIE
-234 DYPSDM
+234 YPNDI

-265 TDKGKVTL
+265 TDTGKVSL
-273 KITFDKKGK
+273 KITFEKKGK

-287 FSVTDTGI
+287 FQVTDTGI

-346 KNVGSTFKFSV
+346 KGLGSTFQFCV
-357 TMPEASEQLKNEAN
+357 TMPEASVQLKKETIAQ
-371 VAHSDLK
+371 SDLT
-378 GKNVLIVEDN
+378 GKNILIVEDN

-400 KWNANIHIAENG
+400 KWNANIHIAING
-412 VEAVKAVSSLD
+412 EEAVKAVSNLE

-482 YNPEFLREKI
+482 YNPEVLREKI
-492 IFLTEHNSKSEE
+492 IFLTENKSKSENH
-504 PNSENISLD
+504 NSEHISLD
-513 NLHSLMNGSKE
+513 NLSTLMNGSKE

-545 FALNENDL
+545 LALNENDL
-553 DEITAVTHKLKSSFR
+553 EQITAITHKLKSSFQ
-568 LFGLA
+568 LFGLN

-583 QRAKTLNSHE
+583 QKAKTLKSHD
-593 LNSELQI
+593 LNSELQL
-600 ILNMQPRLTYLVK
+600 ILNMQPRLTYLVQ

-619 IHSNSTS
+619 ILSNSNS

>member
-17 YLGIEADIPEH
+17 YLDLQGEIPEH
-28 LFVFLKNVNQSY
+28 LFNFLKSINQSY
-40 LLYDSNRELV
+40 SLYDSNRELV
-50 ERAMRLSS
+50 DRAMKLSG
-58 EELFEKNTK
+58 EELFEKNAM
-67 LSEEAAV
+67 LFEEAAR
-74 QRSLINKIKNAI
+74 QRALINNIKEAI
-86 QIINPEQEIK
+86 RTISPEKEIN
-96 DDDILRIGDI
+96 DDDILRIGEI
-106 LTNTINERK
+106 LTNTVNERK
-115 EFEKQLEESR
+115 EFEKQIEESR

-149 INAISGMS
+149 ISAISGMS

-334 ELLGGEITVESE
+334 ELLGGEIIVESE
-346 KNVGSTFKFSV
+346 KNVGSTFKFCL
-357 TMPEASEQLKNEAN
+357 TMPEASEQLKNETAI
-371 VAHSDLK
+371 VRTDLK

-412 VEAVKAVSSLD
+412 EEAVKAVSSLD

-553 DEITAVTHKLKSSFR
+553 DEITAVTHKLKSSFQ
-568 LFGLA
+568 LFGLN

>member
-17 YLGIEADIPEH
+17 YLDLQGEIPEH
-28 LFVFLKNVNQSY
+28 LFNFLKSINQSY
-40 LLYDSNRELV
+40 SLYDSNRELV
-50 ERAMRLSS
+50 DRAMKLSG
-58 EELFEKNTK
+58 EELFEKNAM
-67 LSEEAAV
+67 LFEEAAR
-74 QRSLINKIKNAI
+74 QRALINNIKEAI
-86 QIINPEQEIK
+86 RTISPEKEIN
-96 DDDILRIGDI
+96 DDDILRIGEI
-106 LTNTINERK
+106 LTNTVNERK
-115 EFEKQLEESR
+115 EFEKQIEESR

-149 INAISGMS
+149 ISAISGMS

-334 ELLGGEITVESE
+334 ELLGGEIIVESE
-346 KNVGSTFKFSV
+346 KNVGSTFKFCL
-357 TMPEASEQLKNEAN
+357 TMPEASEQLKNETAI
-371 VAHSDLK
+371 VRTDLK

-412 VEAVKAVSSLD
+412 EEAVKAVSSLD

-553 DEITAVTHKLKSSFR
+553 DEITAVTHKLKSSFQ
-568 LFGLA
+568 LFGLN

-583 QRAKTLNSHE
+583 QRAKTLKHHE

-600 ILNMQPRLTYLVK
+600 ILNMQPRITYLVK

-619 IHSNSTS
+619 ILSNSNS

>member
-17 YLGIEADIPEH
+17 YLGLHEEIPEH
-28 LFVFLKNVNQSY
+28 LFNFLKSVNQSY

-50 ERAMRLSS
+50 ERAMRLSG
-58 EELFEKNTK
+58 EELFEKNAK
-67 LSEEAAV
+67 LFEEAAV
-74 QRSLINKIKNAI
+74 QRALINNIKDAI
-86 QIINPEQEIK
+86 QTISPEQEIK
-96 DDDILRIGDI
+96 DDDILRIGEI
-106 LTNTINERK
+106 LTNTVKERK
-115 EFEKQLEESR
+115 EFEKQLEEAR
-125 QKAEESLETRKLF
+125 ENAEQSLETRKLF

-157 GILADTEIS
+157 GILADTDIS

-201 SAEFIPFDLRAI
+201 SADFIPFDIRSI
-213 LDPLYTTY
+213 VDPLYTSY
-221 LLRTDEKGIAFSV
+221 LLRTDEKGISFNI
-234 DYPSDM
+234 DYPKDM
-240 PKWLFG
+240 PRWVFG

-265 TDKGKVTL
+265 TNKGSVSL
-273 KITFDKKGK
+273 KINFEKKGK
-282 HNEFC
+282 LNDFC
-287 FSVTDTGI
+287 FTVADTGI

-319 FGGTGLGLAISKSIS
+319 FGGTGLGLAISKSIA
-334 ELLGGEITVESE
+334 ELLGGEIKVESE
-346 KNVGSTFKFSV
+346 KNVGSTFKFSL
-357 TMPEASEQLKNEAN
+357 TMPEAAEQEKN
-371 VAHSDLK
+371 VAVALSDLT

-412 VEAVKAVSSLD
+412 EEAVAAVKNKE

-433 PVMDGVAAAIAIRSE
+433 PVMDGVAASIAIRNE
-448 LKSNVPIIA
+448 LNSNVPIIA

-482 YNPEFLREKI
+482 YNPNYLLEKI
-492 IFLTEHNSKSEE
+492 IFLIENAASAEE
-504 PNSENISLD
+504 QNSEHVSLES
-513 NLHSLMNGSKE
+513 LSELMNGSKE
-524 QMIRMTKVF
+524 QMIQMTTVF
-533 LDQIEKHFNELK
+533 LDQIERHFNELK
-545 FALNENDL
+545 FALNENNL
-553 DEITAVTHKLKSSFR
+553 TEISHITHKLKSSFK
-568 LFGLA
+568 LFGLN
-573 KTGVLLERIE
+573 KTGGLLERIE
-583 QRAKTLNSHE
+583 QKAKTLERKE
-593 LNSELQI
+593 LHAELQV
-600 ILNMQPRLTYLVK
+600 ILSMQPRLTFLVQ

-619 IHSNSTS
+619 IASNKNS

>member
-17 YLGIEADIPEH
+17 YLDLQGEIPEH
-28 LFVFLKNVNQSY
+28 LFNFLKSINQSY
-40 LLYDSNRELV
+40 SLYDSNRELV
-50 ERAMRLSS
+50 DRAMKLSG
-58 EELFEKNTK
+58 EELFEKNAM
-67 LSEEAAV
+67 LFEEAAR
-74 QRSLINKIKNAI
+74 QRALINNIKEAI
-86 QIINPEQEIK
+86 RTISPEKEIN
-96 DDDILRIGDI
+96 DDDILRIGEI
-106 LTNTINERK
+106 LTNTVNERK
-115 EFEKQLEESR
+115 EFEKQIEESR

-149 INAISGMS
+149 ISAISGMS

-319 FGGTGLGLAISKSIS
+319 FGGTGLVLAISKSIS
-334 ELLGGEITVESE
+334 ELLGGEIMVESE
-346 KNVGSTFKFSV
+346 KNVGSTFKFCL
-357 TMPEASEQLKNEAN
+357 TMPEASEQLKNETAI
-371 VAHSDLK
+371 VRTDLK

-412 VEAVKAVSSLD
+412 EEAVKAVSTLD

-524 QMIRMTKVF
+524 QMIRMTQVF

-553 DEITAVTHKLKSSFR
+553 DEITAVTHKLKSSFQ
-568 LFGLA
+568 LFGLN
-573 KTGVLLERIE
+573 KTGILLERIE

>member
-86 QIINPEQEIK
+86 QIINPEQEIN

-201 SAEFIPFDLRAI
+201 AAEFIPFEIRSV
-213 LDPLYTTY
+213 LDP
-221 LLRTDEKGIAFSV
+221 
-234 DYPSDM
+234 
-240 PKWLFG
+240 
-246 DPTRLGQ
+246 
-253 ILNNLISNAIKF
+253 
-265 TDKGKVTL
+265 
-273 KITFDKKGK
+273 
-282 HNEFC
+282 
-287 FSVTDTGI
+287 
-295 GIDQE
+295 
-300 KLKTIFEFF
+300 
-309 SQEDNTITRR
+309 
-319 FGGTGLGLAISKSIS
+319 
-334 ELLGGEITVESE
+334 
-346 KNVGSTFKFSV
+346 
-357 TMPEASEQLKNEAN
+357 
-371 VAHSDLK
+371 
-378 GKNVLIVEDN
+378 
-388 ELNRFLAVTILK
+388 
-400 KWNANIHIAENG
+400 
-412 VEAVKAVSSLD
+412 
-423 IDIVLMDIQM
+423 
-433 PVMDGVAAAIAIRSE
+433 
-448 LKSNVPIIA
+448 
-457 LTANALES
+457 
-465 EKEKCWQAGMNE
+465 
-477 YITKP
+477 
-482 YNPEFLREKI
+482 
-492 IFLTEHNSKSEE
+492 
-504 PNSENISLD
+504 
-513 NLHSLMNGSKE
+513 
-524 QMIRMTKVF
+524 
-533 LDQIEKHFNELK
+533 
-545 FALNENDL
+545 
-553 DEITAVTHKLKSSFR
+553 
-568 LFGLA
+568 
-573 KTGVLLERIE
+573 
-583 QRAKTLNSHE
+583 
-593 LNSELQI
+593 
-600 ILNMQPRLTYLVK
+600 
-613 KELNQL
+613 
-619 IHSNSTS
+619 

>member
-17 YLGIEADIPEH
+17 YLGLQEEIPEH
-28 LFVFLKNVNQSY
+28 LFNFLKSINQSY
-40 LLYDSNRELV
+40 SLYDSNRELID
-50 ERAMRLSS
+50 RAMKLSG
-58 EELFEKNTK
+58 EELFEKNAM
-67 LSEEAAV
+67 LFEEAAR
-74 QRSLINKIKNAI
+74 QRALINNIKDAI
-86 QIINPEQEIK
+86 RTISPEKEIN
-96 DDDILRIGDI
+96 DDDILRIGEI
-106 LTNTINERK
+106 LTNTVNERK
-115 EFEKQLEESR
+115 EFEKQLDESR

-149 INAISGMS
+149 ISAISGMS

-166 ETQKQYVKAI
+166 EIQKQYVKAI

-201 SAEFIPFDLRAI
+201 SAEFIPFDIRAI

-265 TDKGKVTL
+265 TDQGKVTL
-273 KITFDKKGK
+273 QITFDKKGK

-295 GIDQE
+295 GIDKE
-300 KLKTIFEFF
+300 KLKSIFEFF

-334 ELLGGEITVESE
+334 ELLGGEIIVESE
-346 KNVGSTFKFSV
+346 KNVGSTFKFCV
-357 TMPEASEQLKNEAN
+357 TMPEASEQMKKDII
-371 VAHSDLK
+371 VHSDLT
-378 GKNVLIVEDN
+378 GKNILIVEDN

-412 VEAVKAVSSLD
+412 EEAVQAVRD
-423 IDIVLMDIQM
+423 MPVDVVLMDIQM
-433 PVMDGVAAAIAIRSE
+433 PVMDGVAASIAIRKE
-448 LKSNVPIIA
+448 LNSKVPIIA

-482 YNPEFLREKI
+482 YNPDYLREKI
-492 IFLTEHNSKSEE
+492 IFLIENSTKTEEHSSEHVSMQSL
-504 PNSENISLD
+504 SE
-513 NLHSLMNGSKE
+513 LMNGSKE
-524 QMIRMTKVF
+524 QMIRMTTVF
-533 LDQIEKHFNELK
+533 LDQIDKHFNELK
-545 FALNENDL
+545 LAFSENDL
-553 DEITAVTHKLKSSFR
+553 DQISKITHKLKSSFK
-568 LFGLA
+568 LFGLN
-573 KTGVLLERIE
+573 KTGILLERIE
-583 QRAKTLNSHE
+583 HRAKTLDRHE

-600 ILNMQPRLTYLVK
+600 ILSMQPRLTYLVQ

-619 IHSNSTS
+619 ILSISNS

>member
-1 MTFDSL
+1 
-7 HPLLKRQVKK
+7 
-17 YLGIEADIPEH
+17 
-28 LFVFLKNVNQSY
+28 
-40 LLYDSNRELV
+40 
-50 ERAMRLSS
+50 
-58 EELFEKNTK
+58 
-67 LSEEAAV
+67 
-74 QRSLINKIKNAI
+74 
-86 QIINPEQEIK
+86 
-96 DDDILRIGDI
+96 
-106 LTNTINERK
+106 
-115 EFEKQLEESR
+115 
-125 QKAEESLETRKLF
+125 
-138 LANISHEIRTP
+138 
-149 INAISGMS
+149 MS

-166 ETQKQYVKAI
+166 ETQKQYINAI

-234 DYPSDM
+234 EYPNDM

-265 TDKGKVTL
+265 TDTGKVTL
-273 KITFDKKGK
+273 NITIEKKGK

-295 GIDQE
+295 GIDKE
-300 KLKTIFEFF
+300 KLKSIFEFF

-346 KNVGSTFKFSV
+346 KNVGSTFQFRV
-357 TMPEASEQLKNEAN
+357 IMPEASEQLKNETN
-371 VAHSDLK
+371 IVLTDLK
-378 GKNVLIVEDN
+378 GKTVLIVEDN

-400 KWNANIHIAENG
+400 KWGANIHIAVNG
-412 VEAVKAVSSLD
+412 EEAVKAVSDLE

-492 IFLTEHNSKSEE
+492 IFLTENNSKSEDQ
-504 PNSENISLD
+504 NSEQISLD
-513 NLHSLMNGSKE
+513 SLHTLVNGSKD
-524 QMIRMTKVF
+524 QMIRMTNVF
-533 LDQIEKHFNELK
+533 LNQIEKHFNELK
-545 FALNENDL
+545 LALNENDL
-553 DEITAVTHKLKSSFR
+553 EQITLVTHQLKSSFK
-568 LFGLA
+568 LFGLN

-583 QRAKTLNSHE
+583 QRAKTLDRHE
-593 LNSELQI
+593 LNAELHI
-600 ILNMQPRLTYLVK
+600 LLNMQPRLTYLVK

-619 IHSNSTS
+619 NLSNSNS

>member
-17 YLGIEADIPEH
+17 YLDLQGEIPEH
-28 LFVFLKNVNQSY
+28 LFNFLKSINQSY
-40 LLYDSNRELV
+40 SLYDSNRELV
-50 ERAMRLSS
+50 DRAMKLSG
-58 EELFEKNTK
+58 EELFEKNAM
-67 LSEEAAV
+67 LFEEAAR
-74 QRSLINKIKNAI
+74 QRALINNIKEAI
-86 QIINPEQEIK
+86 RTISPEKEIN
-96 DDDILRIGDI
+96 DDDILRIGEI
-106 LTNTINERK
+106 LTNTVNERK
-115 EFEKQLEESR
+115 EFEKQIEESR

-149 INAISGMS
+149 ISAISGMS

-334 ELLGGEITVESE
+334 ELLGGEIIVESE
-346 KNVGSTFKFSV
+346 KNVGSTFKFCL
-357 TMPEASEQLKNEAN
+357 TMPEASEQLKNETAI
-371 VAHSDLK
+371 VRTDLK

-412 VEAVKAVSSLD
+412 EEAVKAVSSLD

-524 QMIRMTKVF
+524 QMIRMMQVF

-553 DEITAVTHKLKSSFR
+553 DEITAVTHKLKSSFQ
-568 LFGLA
+568 LFGLN

>member
-17 YLGIEADIPEH
+17 YLDLQGEIPEH
-28 LFVFLKNVNQSY
+28 LFNFLKSINQSY
-40 LLYDSNRELV
+40 SLYDSNRELV
-50 ERAMRLSS
+50 DRAMKLSG
-58 EELFEKNTK
+58 EELFEKNAM
-67 LSEEAAV
+67 LFEEAAR
-74 QRSLINKIKNAI
+74 QRSLINNIKDAI
-86 QIINPEQEIK
+86 QTISPEQEIN

-106 LTNTINERK
+106 LTNTVKERK
-115 EFEKQLEESR
+115 EFEKQLEEAR
-125 QKAEESLETRKLF
+125 ENAEQSLETRKLF

-157 GILADTEIS
+157 GILADTNIS
-166 ETQKQYVKAI
+166 ETQKQYVNAI

-201 SAEFIPFDLRAI
+201 SAEFIPFDIRSI
-213 LDPLYTTY
+213 VDPLHTSYH
-221 LLRTDEKGIAFSV
+221 LRTDEKGIAFSIE
-234 DYPSDM
+234 YPEDL
-240 PKWLFG
+240 PRWVFG

-265 TDKGKVTL
+265 TDKGRVSL
-273 KITFDKKGK
+273 KISFEKNGK
-282 HNEFC
+282 LIDFC
-287 FSVTDTGI
+287 FSVADTGI

-334 ELLGGEITVESE
+334 ELLGGEIVVESE
-346 KNVGSTFKFSV
+346 KNVGSTFKFRVS
-357 TMPEASEQLKNEAN
+357 MPEASEQMKKDAI
-371 VAHSDLK
+371 VYSDLT
-378 GKNVLIVEDN
+378 GKNILIVEDN
-388 ELNRFLAVTILK
+388 ELNKFLAVTILK
-400 KWNANIHIAENG
+400 KWNANIHVAENG
-412 VEAVKAVSSLD
+412 EEAVNAVKNKD

-433 PVMDGVAAAIAIRSE
+433 PVMDGVAASIAIRKE
-448 LKSNVPIIA
+448 LNSKVPIIA

-482 YNPEFLREKI
+482 YNPDYLREKI
-492 IFLTEHNSKSEE
+492 IFLIENSTKTEEHSSEHVSMQSL
-504 PNSENISLD
+504 SE
-513 NLHSLMNGSKE
+513 LMNGSKE
-524 QMIRMTKVF
+524 QMIRMTTVF
-533 LDQIEKHFNELK
+533 LDQIDKHFNELK
-545 FALNENDL
+545 LAFSENDL
-553 DEITAVTHKLKSSFR
+553 DQISKITHKLKSSFK
-568 LFGLA
+568 LFGLN

-583 QRAKTLNSHE
+583 HRAKTLNRHE

-600 ILNMQPRLTYLVK
+600 ILSMQPRLTYLVQ

-619 IHSNSTS
+619 ILSNSTS

>member
-1 MTFDSL
+1 
-7 HPLLKRQVKK
+7 
-17 YLGIEADIPEH
+17 
-28 LFVFLKNVNQSY
+28 
-40 LLYDSNRELV
+40 
-50 ERAMRLSS
+50 
-58 EELFEKNTK
+58 
-67 LSEEAAV
+67 
-74 QRSLINKIKNAI
+74 
-86 QIINPEQEIK
+86 
-96 DDDILRIGDI
+96 
-106 LTNTINERK
+106 
-115 EFEKQLEESR
+115 
-125 QKAEESLETRKLF
+125 
-138 LANISHEIRTP
+138 
-149 INAISGMS
+149 MS

-334 ELLGGEITVESE
+334 ELLGGEIIVESE
-346 KNVGSTFKFSV
+346 KNVGSTFKFCL
-357 TMPEASEQLKNEAN
+357 TMPEASEQLKNETAI
-371 VAHSDLK
+371 VRTDLK

-412 VEAVKAVSSLD
+412 EEAVKAVSSLD

-524 QMIRMTKVF
+524 QMIRMTQVF

-553 DEITAVTHKLKSSFR
+553 DEITAVTHKLKSSFQ
-568 LFGLA
+568 LFGLN
-573 KTGVLLERIE
+573 KTGILLERIE

-619 IHSNSTS
+619 IHSNSNS

>member
-17 YLGIEADIPEH
+17 YLGLQEEIPEH
-28 LFVFLKNVNQSY
+28 LFNFLKSVNQSY

-50 ERAMRLSS
+50 ERAMRLSG
-58 EELFEKNTK
+58 EELFEKNAK
-67 LSEEAAV
+67 LFEEAAV
-74 QRSLINKIKNAI
+74 QRALINNIKDAI
-86 QIINPEQEIK
+86 QTISPEQEIK
-96 DDDILRIGDI
+96 DDDILRIGEV
-106 LTNTINERK
+106 LTNTVKERK
-115 EFEKQLEESR
+115 EFEKQLEEAR
-125 QKAEESLETRKLF
+125 ENAEQSLETRKLF

-166 ETQKQYVKAI
+166 DTQKQYVNAI

-201 SAEFIPFDLRAI
+201 SADFIPFDI
-213 LDPLYTTY
+213 HSVVDPLYTSY
-221 LLRTDEKGIAFSV
+221 LLRTDEKGISFSI
-234 DYPSDM
+234 DYPKDM
-240 PKWLFG
+240 PKWVFG

-265 TDKGKVTL
+265 TDKGKVSL
-273 KITFDKKGK
+273 KITFEKKGK
-282 HNEFC
+282 LNEFC
-287 FSVTDTGI
+287 FTVKDTGI

-319 FGGTGLGLAISKSIS
+319 FGGTGLGLAISKSIA
-334 ELLGGEITVESE
+334 ELLGGEIKVESE
-346 KNVGSTFKFSV
+346 KNVGSTFKFCLS
-357 TMPEASEQLKNEAN
+357 MPEAAEQEKNVT
-371 VAHSDLK
+371 VAQSDLT
-378 GKNVLIVEDN
+378 GMNVLIVEDN

-400 KWNANIHIAENG
+400 KWNAIIHIAVNG
-412 VEAVKAVSSLD
+412 EEAVNAVKNKD

-433 PVMDGVAAAIAIRSE
+433 PVMDGVAASIAIRNE
-448 LKSNVPIIA
+448 LNSNVPIIA

-482 YNPEFLREKI
+482 YNPEFLLEKI
-492 IFLTEHNSKSEE
+492 IFLIENSSSNEE
-504 PNSENISLD
+504 QNSEHISLE
-513 NLHSLMNGSKE
+513 NLSELMNGSKE
-524 QMIRMTKVF
+524 QMIRMTTVF
-533 LDQIEKHFNELK
+533 LDQIERHFNELK

-553 DEITAVTHKLKSSFR
+553 DQISEITHKLKSSFK
-568 LFGLA
+568 LFGLN
-573 KTGVLLERIE
+573 KTGGLLERIE
-583 QRAKTLNSHE
+583 QKAKALERKE
-593 LNSELQI
+593 LHAELQV
-600 ILNMQPRLTYLVK
+600 ILSMQPRLTYLVQ

-619 IHSNSTS
+619 IASNTNS

>member
-17 YLGIEADIPEH
+17 YLGLNEEIPEH
-28 LFVFLKNVNQSY
+28 LFNFLKSVNQSY
-40 LLYDSNRELV
+40 MLYDSNRELV
-50 ERAMRLSS
+50 ERAMRLSG
-58 EELFEKNTK
+58 EELFEKNAK
-67 LSEEAAV
+67 LFEEAAV
-74 QRSLINKIKNAI
+74 QRALINNIKDAI
-86 QIINPEQEIK
+86 QTISPEQEIK
-96 DDDILRIGDI
+96 DDDILRIGEI
-106 LTNTINERK
+106 LTNTVKERK
-115 EFEKQLEESR
+115 EFEKQLEEAR
-125 QKAEESLETRKLF
+125 ENAEQSLETRKLF

-157 GILADTEIS
+157 GILADTDIS

-201 SAEFIPFDLRAI
+201 SADFIPFDIRSVV
-213 LDPLYTTY
+213 DPLYTSY
-221 LLRTDEKGIAFSV
+221 LLRTDEKGISFNI
-234 DYPSDM
+234 DYPKDM
-240 PKWLFG
+240 PRWVFG

-265 TDKGKVTL
+265 TDKGSVSL
-273 KITFDKKGK
+273 KINFEKKGK
-282 HNEFC
+282 LNDFC

-319 FGGTGLGLAISKSIS
+319 FGGTGLGLAISKSIA
-334 ELLGGEITVESE
+334 ELLGGEIKVESE
-346 KNVGSTFKFSV
+346 KNVGSTFKFSL
-357 TMPEASEQLKNEAN
+357 TMPEAAQQEKN
-371 VAHSDLK
+371 VAVALSDLT

-412 VEAVKAVSSLD
+412 EEAVAAVKNKE

-433 PVMDGVAAAIAIRSE
+433 PVMDGVAASIAIRNE
-448 LKSNVPIIA
+448 LNSNVPIIA

-482 YNPEFLREKI
+482 YNPNYLLEKI
-492 IFLTEHNSKSEE
+492 IFLIENAASAEE
-504 PNSENISLD
+504 QNSEHVSLES
-513 NLHSLMNGSKE
+513 LSELMNGSKE
-524 QMIRMTKVF
+524 QIIQMTTVF
-533 LDQIEKHFNELK
+533 LDQIERHFNELK
-545 FALNENDL
+545 FALNENNL
-553 DEITAVTHKLKSSFR
+553 TEISHITHKLKSSFK
-568 LFGLA
+568 LFGLN
-573 KTGVLLERIE
+573 KTGGLLERIE
-583 QRAKTLNSHE
+583 QKAKTLERKE
-593 LNSELQI
+593 LHAELQV
-600 ILNMQPRLTYLVK
+600 ILSMQPRLTFLVQ

-619 IHSNSTS
+619 IASNKNS

>member
-17 YLGIEADIPEH
+17 YLGLQEEIPEH
-28 LFVFLKNVNQSY
+28 LFNFLKSINQSY
-40 LLYDSNRELV
+40 QLYDSNRELV
-50 ERAMRLSS
+50 DRAMKLSG
-58 EELFEKNTK
+58 EELFEKNAK
-67 LSEEAAV
+67 LFEEAAR
-74 QRSLINKIKNAI
+74 QRSLINNIKDAI
-86 QIINPEQEIK
+86 RTISPEQEIN
-96 DDDILRIGDI
+96 DDDILRIGEI
-106 LTNTINERK
+106 LTNTVKERK
-115 EFEKQLEESR
+115 EFEKQLEEAR
-125 QKAEESLETRKLF
+125 QNAEQSLETRKLF

-201 SAEFIPFDLRAI
+201 SAEFIPFDI
-213 LDPLYTTY
+213 QSIIDPLYTSY
-221 LLRTDEKGIAFSV
+221 LLKTDEKGIAFSI
-234 DYPSDM
+234 DYPDNM
-240 PKWLFG
+240 PKWVFG

-265 TDKGKVTL
+265 TDKGKVCL
-273 KITFDKKGK
+273 KITFKKK
-282 HNEFC
+282 EKSNEFC
-287 FSVTDTGI
+287 FIVTDTGI

-319 FGGTGLGLAISKSIS
+319 FGGTGLGLAISKSIA
-334 ELLGGEITVESE
+334 ELLGGEIKVSSE
-346 KNVGSTFKFSV
+346 KNVGSRFEFCLS
-357 TMPEASEQLKNEAN
+357 MPEASEQTKNEAKVQTN
-371 VAHSDLK
+371 LF
-378 GKNVLIVEDN
+378 GKDILIVEDN

-400 KWNANIHIAENG
+400 KWNANIYIAENG
-412 VEAVKAVSSLD
+412 QEAVDAIKTKN
-423 IDIVLMDIQM
+423 IDLILMDIQM
-433 PVMDGVAAAIAIRSE
+433 PVMDGVAASIAIRKE

-482 YNPEFLREKI
+482 YNPEFLKEKI
-492 IFLTEHNSKSEE
+492 LFLTDKNYQKDSEE
-504 PNSENISLD
+504 IENISLD
-513 NLHSLMNGSKE
+513 NLNDLMNGSTD
-524 QMIRMTKVF
+524 QIIRMTTVF

-545 FALNENDL
+545 VALGESNL
-553 DEITAVTHKLKSSFR
+553 DEITSISHKLKSSFK
-568 LFGLA
+568 LFGLN

-583 QRAKTLNSHE
+583 QRAKSLSGQE
-593 LNSELQI
+593 LNSELQA
-600 ILNMQPRLTYLVK
+600 ILNMQPRIKYLVQ

-619 IHSNSTS
+619 ILSKSKS

>member
-17 YLGIEADIPEH
+17 YLGLQEEIPEH
-28 LFVFLKNVNQSY
+28 LFSFLKSVNQSY
-40 LLYDSNRELV
+40 MLYDSNRELV
-50 ERAMRLSS
+50 ERAMRLSG
-58 EELFEKNTK
+58 EELFEKNAK
-67 LSEEAAV
+67 LFEEAAV
-74 QRSLINKIKNAI
+74 QRALINNIKEAI
-86 QIINPEQEIK
+86 QTISPEQEIK
-96 DDDILRIGDI
+96 DDDILRIGEI
-106 LTNTINERK
+106 LTNTVKERK
-115 EFEKQLEESR
+115 EFEKQLEEAR
-125 QKAEESLETRKLF
+125 QNAEQSLETRKLF

-157 GILADTEIS
+157 GILADTDIS
-166 ETQKQYVKAI
+166 ETQKQYVSAI

-201 SAEFIPFDLRAI
+201 SADFIPFDIRSI
-213 LDPLYTTY
+213 VDPLYTSY
-221 LLRTDEKGIAFSV
+221 LLRTDEKGIAFSIE
-234 DYPSDM
+234 YPEEM
-240 PKWLFG
+240 PKWVFG

-265 TDKGKVTL
+265 TDKGKVSL
-273 KITFDKKGK
+273 KITFEKKGK
-282 HNEFC
+282 LNEFC
-287 FSVTDTGI
+287 FNVTDTGI

-319 FGGTGLGLAISKSIS
+319 FGGTGLGLAISKSIA
-334 ELLGGEITVESE
+334 ELLGGEIKVISE
-346 KNVGSTFKFSV
+346 KNVGSTFKFCLS
-357 TMPEASEQLKNEAN
+357 MPEAADQEKNAT
-371 VAHSDLK
+371 VTQSDLT

-412 VEAVKAVSSLD
+412 EEAVSAVKNKE

-433 PVMDGVAAAIAIRSE
+433 PVMDGVAASIAIRNE

-482 YNPEFLREKI
+482 YNPEYLLEKI
-492 IFLTEHNSKSEE
+492 IILIDNASSSEE
-504 PNSENISLD
+504 NNVENISLQS
-513 NLHSLMNGSKE
+513 LSELMNGSKE
-524 QMIRMTKVF
+524 QMIRMTTVF
-533 LDQIEKHFNELK
+533 LEQIERHFQELK

-553 DEITAVTHKLKSSFR
+553 NQISEITHKLKSSFK
-568 LFGLA
+568 LFGLN
-573 KTGVLLERIE
+573 KTGGLLERIE
-583 QRAKTLNSHE
+583 QKAKALDRKE
-593 LNSELQI
+593 LHTELQV
-600 ILNMQPRLTYLVK
+600 ILSMQPRLTFLVQ

-619 IHSNSTS
+619 IESNKNS

>member
-17 YLGIEADIPEH
+17 YLDLQGEIPEH
-28 LFVFLKNVNQSY
+28 LFNFLKSINQSY
-40 LLYDSNRELV
+40 SLYDSNRELV
-50 ERAMRLSS
+50 DRAMKLSG
-58 EELFEKNTK
+58 EELFEKNAM
-67 LSEEAAV
+67 LFEEAAR
-74 QRSLINKIKNAI
+74 QRALINNIKEAI
-86 QIINPEQEIK
+86 RTISPEKEIN
-96 DDDILRIGDI
+96 DDDILRIGEI
-106 LTNTINERK
+106 LTNTVNERK
-115 EFEKQLEESR
+115 EFEKQIEESR

-149 INAISGMS
+149 ISAISGVS

-334 ELLGGEITVESE
+334 ELLGGEIIVESE
-346 KNVGSTFKFSV
+346 KNVGSTFKFCL
-357 TMPEASEQLKNEAN
+357 TMPEASEQLKNETAI
-371 VAHSDLK
+371 VRTDLK

-412 VEAVKAVSSLD
+412 EEAVKAVSSLD

-553 DEITAVTHKLKSSFR
+553 DEITAVTHKLKSSFQ
-568 LFGLA
+568 LFGLN
-573 KTGVLLERIE
+573 KTGILLERIE